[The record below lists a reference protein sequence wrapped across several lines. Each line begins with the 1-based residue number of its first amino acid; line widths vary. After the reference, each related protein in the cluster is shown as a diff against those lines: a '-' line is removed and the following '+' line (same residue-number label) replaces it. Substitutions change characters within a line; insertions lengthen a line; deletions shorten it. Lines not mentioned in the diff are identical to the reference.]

1 MRTFW
6 HTRPAKAM
14 LVPMLLAAALLSAG
28 VAHAAAAGHA
38 GGSVAA
44 CPMGT
49 NWDAA
54 THSCK

>member
-6 HTRPAKAM
+6 NTRPAKAL

-28 VAHAAAAGHA
+28 VAHVAAAEHA

-44 CPMGT
+44 CPLGT